1 MLYPVELR
9 ELLRSGDLSVAAE
22 RIAAAEARTSE
33 TGIRELITIIDD
45 VRGTTA
51 PVVALAATSR
61 RGKHDSSAAGVVIG
75 LGLAFGLVALIARSH

>member
-1 MLYPVELR
+1 
-9 ELLRSGDLSVAAE
+9 
-22 RIAAAEARTSE
+22 
-33 TGIRELITIIDD
+33 